1 MTTAATTASSCVITL
16 NNKTASFRLFGP
28 ARPFDLST
36 RAGMEAFNQSSKS
49 LDKTFGGDVNDWPEF
64 LTDLQLRASRVKWD
78 AAAPNGIL
86 TINGRKLLTEYH
98 HIADVDTTAAT
109 QQHVANGDHRAIQ
122 NNRALYLTLCRSIT
136 GDIRATLRQQ
146 TANHTDDEDGT
157 ALFKQITKLHR
168 GRFSSAVAHRT
179 REGSRVQPW

>member
-36 RAGMEAFNQSSKS
+36 RAGMEAFNQSSKA
-49 LDKTFGGDVNDWPEF
+49 LDKT

-136 GDIRATLRQQ
+136 GDIRATLLQQ

>member
-36 RAGMEAFNQSSKS
+36 RAGMEAFNQSSKA

-86 TINGRKLLTEYH
+86 TMTSPPQLNSMPPTGI
-98 HIADVDTTAAT
+98 IAPSKTIGHYT
-109 QQHVANGDHRAIQ
+109 
-122 NNRALYLTLCRSIT
+122 
-136 GDIRATLRQQ
+136 
-146 TANHTDDEDGT
+146 
-157 ALFKQITKLHR
+157 
-168 GRFSSAVAHRT
+168 
-179 REGSRVQPW
+179 